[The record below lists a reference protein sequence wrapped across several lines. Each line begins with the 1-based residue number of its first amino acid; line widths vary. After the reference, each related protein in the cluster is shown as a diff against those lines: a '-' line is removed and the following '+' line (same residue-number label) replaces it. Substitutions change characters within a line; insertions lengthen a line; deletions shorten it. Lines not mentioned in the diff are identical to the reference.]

1 MAKWYAVMSDREDN
15 DWGYGSHD
23 LSEAKQML
31 KDAEYEDGYI
41 AVIENDICTAELTQD
56 ELFYEDRRLGIITVD
71 DFKKAVETFGFGS
84 PVVTAIWNT
93 MINNPNNA
101 AEFETVYALWAA
113 GKFDK
118 EVQ

>member
-1 MAKWYAVMSDREDN
+1 MAKWYAVMRDKEDS

-41 AVIENDICTAELTQD
+41 AVIDNDVCIEELTQD
-56 ELFYEDRRLGIITVD
+56 ELFE
-71 DFKKAVETFGFGS
+71 
-84 PVVTAIWNT
+84 
-93 MINNPNNA
+93 
-101 AEFETVYALWAA
+101 
-113 GKFDK
+113 